1 MSTVWQSR
9 DFFPL
14 SHLWER
20 VPKAGEGATAQ
31 RARMLFAFPFSLSPT
46 PLPQQD
52 QRTQQVGWWE
62 RESKAWKFNRMPIT
76 YGTVT
81 LMSAVE
87 RIARRCMC
95 ALALCW
101 LVPVQAAANELTP
114 SEDKA
119 QRFPWLAHLP
129 DGYLQLASPD
139 SLEISPPPPAP
150 DSLWMQLDKVIAQQ
164 ALSFRGSARFE
175 QARRD
180 ADLTFPAS
188 AQHFAC
194 TLGFTVNEAHTPT
207 LYQMLLRIRVDAGN
221 YAVYQAKQHYRRP
234 RPFMLNGEPTCDPEH
249 ENALRAEGAYP
260 SGHTTI
266 GWSWALLLAELM
278 PERTSAILQ
287 RARSYG
293 HSRLVCNVHWY
304 SDVLQGQALAASYVA
319 ALHGNAEFVRDL
331 TQARREIATVH
342 TLDLPVPHDCTAE
355 AAALKQ
361 EIAQAR

>member
-1 MSTVWQSR
+1 MFGI
-9 DFFPL
+9 D
-14 SHLWER
+14 
-20 VPKAGEGATAQ
+20 
-31 RARMLFAFPFSLSPT
+31 
-46 PLPQQD
+46 
-52 QRTQQVGWWE
+52 
-62 RESKAWKFNRMPIT
+62 
-76 YGTVT
+76 
-81 LMSAVE
+81 
-87 RIARRCMC
+87 RIVRRCV
-95 ALALCW
+95 LALI
-101 LVPVQAAANELTP
+101 LSLAVPLQAVADGRASN
-114 SEDKA
+114 EDKA

-129 DGYLQLASPD
+129 DGYLQLAAPD

-150 DSLWMQLDKVIAQQ
+150 GSLWAQLDEAIAKE
-164 ALSFRGSARFE
+164 ALALRGSARFE

-180 ADLTFPAS
+180 AQLQFPAN

-194 TLGFTVNEAHTPT
+194 ALGFPVDEAHMPT

-234 RPFMLNGEPTCDPEH
+234 RPFMVNGEPTCDPEH
-249 ENALRAEGAYP
+249 EQALRAEGAYP
-260 SGHTTI
+260 SGHTAI
-266 GWSWALLLAELM
+266 GWSWALLLAEFM

-331 TQARREIATVH
+331 TQVRREIATAR